1 MYDKTDTDEK
11 KLSKIET
18 IELLK
23 EAHAGNQKSREK
35 AILNNVGLVVHQ
47 VNNNFKS
54 AKYDKNDLISFG
66 IIGLMKAIDTYDL
79 TRNIEFSTYASKCI
93 NNEILMYLRR
103 MEKHKNTCS
112 LDDMRTFIDGKEF
125 KLEDAISSEINIEKD
140 YIDKE
145 KYLRIREIVNELPEK
160 NKKIIMLYFGFYNNK
175 RYTQL
180 EIAQMLST
188 SQDNISRTITKILEK
203 LRYLFE
209 QEGFGTLSN
218 QPKQRKQRG
227 FKTIYEFFD
236 EYAKQQVDFAI
247 SKLPIEEKNLIFLR
261 YGNDLQHPTLNKM
274 DQKQI
279 SRFYN
284 RTIPKIKDI
293 LGKQLNSRFDLDD
306 CSNKDGLQE
315 SYIKLLSMFKNMNF
329 MKLFNKYSEKEVM
342 VVILKLGCIN
352 GSYLDSEQI
361 SEFLNISVE
370 EVIDIT
376 KKVLLDLKENID
388 AAIKVGMKGFVYHQ
402 NIQELEKYIEN
413 IL

>member
-1 MYDKTDTDEK
+1 MY
-11 KLSKIET
+11 KIEYDTTLPETAKIGEVIENKIEIIPQGSGSKSEVGKVT
-18 IELLK
+18 I
-23 EAHAGNQKSREK
+23 G
-35 AILNNVGLVVHQ
+35 VG
-47 VNNNFKS
+47 
-54 AKYDKNDLISFG
+54 
-66 IIGLMKAIDTYDL
+66 
-79 TRNIEFSTYASKCI
+79 
-93 NNEILMYLRR
+93 
-103 MEKHKNTCS
+103 
-112 LDDMRTFIDGKEF
+112 
-125 KLEDAISSEINIEKD
+125 KD

-160 NKKIIMLYFGFYNNK
+160 NKKIIMLYFGFYNDK

-218 QPKQRKQRG
+218 HPKQRKQRG

-274 DQKQI
+274 NQKQN
-279 SRFYN
+279 SHFYN

-293 LGKQLNSRFDLDD
+293 LEKQLNSRFDLDD
-306 CSNKDGLQE
+306 CSNKESLQE

-388 AAIKVGMKGFVYHQ
+388 GIICLNSEESIHIKKC
-402 NIQELEKYIEN
+402 NI
-413 IL
+413 

>member
-1 MYDKTDTDEK
+1 M
-11 KLSKIET
+11 
-18 IELLK
+18 
-23 EAHAGNQKSREK
+23 
-35 AILNNVGLVVHQ
+35 HQ

-388 AAIKVGMKGFVYHQ
+388 GIICLNSEESIHIKKC
-402 NIQELEKYIEN
+402 NI
-413 IL
+413 

>member
-35 AILNNVGLVVHQ
+35 VILNNVGLVVHQ

-145 KYLRIREIVNELPEK
+145 KYLRIREI
-160 NKKIIMLYFGFYNNK
+160 KKLLCFILVFIM
-175 RYTQL
+175 
-180 EIAQMLST
+180 
-188 SQDNISRTITKILEK
+188 
-203 LRYLFE
+203 
-209 QEGFGTLSN
+209 
-218 QPKQRKQRG
+218 
-227 FKTIYEFFD
+227 
-236 EYAKQQVDFAI
+236 
-247 SKLPIEEKNLIFLR
+247 
-261 YGNDLQHPTLNKM
+261 
-274 DQKQI
+274 
-279 SRFYN
+279 
-284 RTIPKIKDI
+284 IKDI
-293 LGKQLNSRFDLDD
+293 HS
-306 CSNKDGLQE
+306 
-315 SYIKLLSMFKNMNF
+315 
-329 MKLFNKYSEKEVM
+329 
-342 VVILKLGCIN
+342 
-352 GSYLDSEQI
+352 
-361 SEFLNISVE
+361 
-370 EVIDIT
+370 
-376 KKVLLDLKENID
+376 
-388 AAIKVGMKGFVYHQ
+388 
-402 NIQELEKYIEN
+402 
-413 IL
+413 